1 MTAVTG
7 NFKVKFDNPTDNLI
21 LKNDVSAGGR
31 IEVLGD
37 VNLTATSAD
46 GSILVYDK
54 GTNTY
59 IRRDLIQFNGDVG
72 TWTINGGEF

>member
-54 GTNTY
+54 GNNTY
-59 IRRDLIQFNGDVG
+59 VRRDIIQFNSGVG

>member
-59 IRRDLIQFNGDVG
+59 VRRDIIQFNSGVG